1 MLKINILEIFTVAMY
16 TFVTFDVYL
25 FTVAV
30 LFGCGRCLCLILLAV
45 TFPFTVP
52 VTYSRVAHCCGPP
65 HTVLSMSLGLLYH
78 SQVSLTVTINITVR

>member
-1 MLKINILEIFTVAMY
+1 MLTKYPLEIFTVAMF
-16 TFVTFDVYL
+16 TFVAFAMSL

-65 HTVLSMSLGLLYH
+65 HTVLSMSLGLSL
-78 SQVSLTVTINITVR
+78 SQSV

>member
-1 MLKINILEIFTVAMY
+1 MFTKPILEIFTMAMF
-16 TFVTFDVYL
+16 TFVTFTMSL

-52 VTYSRVAHCCGPP
+52 VTQSRVAHCYGPAD
-65 HTVLSMSLGLLYH
+65 TVLSMSLGL
-78 SQVSLTVTINITVR
+78 SQSVNLTVTVTSIVR